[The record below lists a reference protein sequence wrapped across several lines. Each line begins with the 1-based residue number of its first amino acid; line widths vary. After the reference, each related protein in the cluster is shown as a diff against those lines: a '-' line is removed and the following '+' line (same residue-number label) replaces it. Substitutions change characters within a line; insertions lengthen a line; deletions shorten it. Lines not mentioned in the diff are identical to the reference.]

1 MMTDRLYIDG
11 YDAYKQWGVYVVAGG
26 WNEAIAYAPL
36 KTVEYNDWQEE
47 DGIEA
52 DLSDPKLNT
61 KEISLNFAY
70 AGLYSGII
78 EFVNL
83 LADGAY
89 HEFNCA
95 HIRRQY
101 TLRMTQMPNLDHAST
116 LGFVTIK
123 FSNDFP
129 LKGYSYKAPSSRV
142 MRAEDYLIDGVPFT
156 DYGCRILQGSL
167 SEVMKSAA
175 VKQNLL
181 RNIASQPGAIY
192 DDAAVT
198 YKSKDVKLNC
208 LMRAETLDE
217 LWRNYDALLFDL
229 IRPDER
235 MLEVTELEQ
244 TFPCFYKSASV
255 SEFFPEDKIWLRFT
269 LTLTFTHSF
278 RIDGG
283 DVVLASED
291 RIVVFTEN
299 NLFAIDMTADD
310 LMLFT
315 EESENMVVTE
325 MDDSGIDM
333 VMDFMTYTPLNDEF
347 INS

>member
-1 MMTDRLYIDG
+1 MMTGRLYIDG
-11 YDAYKQWGVYVVAGG
+11 HDAYLQWGVYVVLGG

-36 KTVEYNDWQEE
+36 KAVEYNDWQEE

-70 AGLYSGII
+70 AGLYSRLI

-95 HIRRQY
+95 HIRRKF
-101 TLRMTQMPNLDHAST
+101 TLRMTQMPNLDHAAT
-116 LGFVTIK
+116 LGFVSIK

-129 LKGYSYKAPSSRV
+129 LKGYSYREPSSSV
-142 MRAEDYLIDGVPFT
+142 TRAEDYLIDGVPFT
-156 DYGCRILQGSL
+156 DYGCRILKGSL

-181 RNIASQPGAIY
+181 RNIATLPGAIY
-192 DDAAVT
+192 DGAVVT
-198 YKSKDVKLNC
+198 FKSKDVKLNC
-208 LMRAETLDE
+208 LMRADTLDE

-235 MLEVTELEQ
+235 LLEVSELEQ

-255 SEFFPEDKIWLRFT
+255 SEFYPEDKIWLAFT
-269 LTLTFTHSF
+269 ITLTFTHSF
-278 RIDGG
+278 RLEG
-283 DVVLASED
+283 DDYVLASED
-291 RIVVFTEN
+291 GIIIFTEDGENAIEMLPDRFRYPSLRFVNDRATLRLTGSGTLRFN
-299 NLFAIDMTADD
+299 N
-310 LMLFT
+310 
-315 EESENMVVTE
+315 
-325 MDDSGIDM
+325 
-333 VMDFMTYTPLNDEF
+333 
-347 INS
+347 

>member
-1 MMTDRLYIDG
+1 MMTGRLYIDG
-11 YDAYKQWGVYVVAGG
+11 NDAYLQWGVYVVVGG

-36 KTVEYNDWQEE
+36 KTVEFNDWQEE

-70 AGLYSGII
+70 AGLYSRFI

-89 HEFNCA
+89 HEFNCV
-95 HIRRQY
+95 HIRRQF
-101 TLRMTQMPNLDHAST
+101 TLRMTQMPNLDHAAT
-116 LGFVTIK
+116 LSFVSIK

-129 LKGYSYKAPSSRV
+129 LKGYAYREPSSSV
-142 MRAEDYLIDGVPFT
+142 VRAEDYLIDGVPFT
-156 DYGCRILQGSL
+156 DYGCRILKGSL

-175 VKQNLL
+175 VKPNLL
-181 RNIASQPGAIY
+181 RNIATQPGAIY
-192 DDAAVT
+192 DGAVVT
-198 YKSKDVKLNC
+198 FKSKDVKLNC
-208 LMRAETLDE
+208 LMRADTLDE

-235 MLEVTELEQ
+235 LLEVSELEQ

-255 SEFFPEDKIWLRFT
+255 SEFYPDDKIWLAFT

-278 RIDGG
+278 RLEG
-283 DVVLASED
+283 DDYVLASED
-291 RIVVFTEN
+291 GIIIFTEDGENAIEMLPDRFRYPSLRFVNDRATLRLTGSGTLRFN
-299 NLFAIDMTADD
+299 N
-310 LMLFT
+310 
-315 EESENMVVTE
+315 
-325 MDDSGIDM
+325 
-333 VMDFMTYTPLNDEF
+333 
-347 INS
+347 

>member
-1 MMTDRLYIDG
+1 MMTGRLYIDG
-11 YDAYKQWGVYVVAGG
+11 HDAYLQWGVYVVLGG

-70 AGLYSGII
+70 AGLYSRFI

-89 HEFNCA
+89 HEFNCT
-95 HIRRQY
+95 HIRRQF
-101 TLRMTQMPNLDHAST
+101 TLRMTQMPNLDHAHT

-129 LKGYSYKAPSSRV
+129 LKGYRYKAPISNV
-142 MRAEDYLIDGVPFT
+142 AMAEDYLIDGVPFT
-156 DYGCRILQGSL
+156 DYGCRILKGSL
-167 SEVMKSAA
+167 SEVMKAAA

-181 RNIASQPGAIY
+181 RNIATLPGAIY
-192 DDAAVT
+192 YGAVVT
-198 YKSKDVKLNC
+198 FKSKDVKLNC
-208 LMRAETLDE
+208 LMRADTLDE

-229 IRPDER
+229 IRPNER
-235 MLEVTELEQ
+235 LLEVSELEQ

-255 SEFFPEDKIWLRFT
+255 SEFYPEDKIWLAFT
-269 LTLTFTHSF
+269 ITLTFTHSF
-278 RIDGG
+278 RLEG
-283 DVVLASED
+283 DDYVLASED
-291 RIVVFTEN
+291 GIIIFTEDGENAIEMLPDRFRYPSLRFVNDRATLRLTGSGTLRFN
-299 NLFAIDMTADD
+299 N
-310 LMLFT
+310 
-315 EESENMVVTE
+315 
-325 MDDSGIDM
+325 
-333 VMDFMTYTPLNDEF
+333 
-347 INS
+347 